1 MPEIILKNL
10 TKTFGS
16 VNAVD
21 KLDLTIEDRDF
32 VTLLGPSG
40 CGKTTTLRM
49 ISGLETPTVGEIS
62 IGGKVVFSSE
72 KQINLSPDKRDVGL
86 LFQNY
91 ALWPHMTVYQNIAFG
106 LENMK
111 WSKEEIRKRVK
122 EMGDL
127 VKISDLLDRYPS
139 ELSGGQQQRVAI
151 ARTLAPNPMV
161 LLMDE
166 PLSNLDAKLRME
178 MRAELKRLHREIEST
193 VVYVTHDQLEAM
205 TLATKVCLLEEG
217 VLQQYAPPLV
227 IYDQPSNIFVGDFI
241 GNPSMNFLDATVKGA
256 EKDRVSLETAELT
269 MEMIFKS
276 KEAEVKNGDEVII
289 GLRPEDITLNPYSGA
304 NSCVIYSTLPSGMET
319 VVRAKIKN
327 TMFSIVVF
335 GRVDF
340 VVDSKMEISFPS
352 VNYLLFDKATKNK
365 IGAGSLKLTE

>member
-127 VKISDLLDRYPS
+127 VKISDLLDRYTS

>member
-49 ISGLETPTVGEIS
+49 ISGLETPTIGEIS
-62 IGGKVVFSSE
+62 IGGKVVFSGE

-111 WSKEEIRKRVK
+111 WSKEEIRKRVR

-151 ARTLAPNPMV
+151 ARTLAPNPKV

-227 IYDQPSNIFVGDFI
+227 IYDQPSNVFVGDFI

-256 EKDRVSLETAELT
+256 EKDGVSLETAELT

>member
-1 MPEIILKNL
+1 LKNL

-49 ISGLETPTVGEIS
+49 ISGLETPTIGEIS
-62 IGGKVVFSSE
+62 IGGKVVFSGE

-111 WSKEEIRKRVK
+111 WSKEEIRKRVR

-151 ARTLAPNPMV
+151 ARTLAPNPKV

-256 EKDRVSLETAELT
+256 EKDGVSLETAELT

>member
-49 ISGLETPTVGEIS
+49 MSGLETPTIGEIS

-151 ARTLAPNPMV
+151 ARTLAPNPKV

-227 IYDQPSNIFVGDFI
+227 IYDQPSNVFVGDFI
-241 GNPSMNFLDATVKGA
+241 GNPSMNFLDATVKSA
-256 EKDRVSLETAELT
+256 EEDRVSLETAELT
-269 MEMIFKS
+269 MEMVFRS

-327 TMFSIVVF
+327 TMFSVVVF

-340 VVDSKMEISFPS
+340 IVDSKMEISFPS

-365 IGAGSLKLTE
+365 IGAGSLKLIE

>member
-49 ISGLETPTVGEIS
+49 ISGLETPTIGEIS
-62 IGGKVVFSSE
+62 IGGKVVFSGE

-151 ARTLAPNPMV
+151 ARTLAPNPKV

-256 EKDRVSLETAELT
+256 EKDGVSLETAELT

>member
-16 VNAVD
+16 VIAVD
-21 KLDLTIEDRDF
+21 NLDLTIEDRDF

-72 KQINLSPDKRDVGL
+72 KQLNLSPDKRDVGL

-151 ARTLAPNPMV
+151 ARTLAPNPKV

-227 IYDQPSNIFVGDFI
+227 IYDQPSNVFVGDFI
-241 GNPSMNFLDATVKGA
+241 GNPSMNFLDATVKSA
-256 EKDRVSLETAELT
+256 EEDRVSLETAELT
-269 MEMIFKS
+269 MEMVFRS

-327 TMFSIVVF
+327 TMFSVVVF

-340 VVDSKMEISFPS
+340 IVDSKMEISFPS